1 MVNLNGSFSLDTNGL
16 RYNHRIV
23 VYITGKLIEKGQY
36 VALEDFVMLSKNVF
50 GCDRDYLFQRLVQA
64 HSSNPE
70 KMYDILE
77 SIEEEGHIPS
87 KTLSSEIATILK
99 QAGLN
104 VPLNVNSNSNE

>member
-1 MVNLNGSFSLDTNGL
+1 M
-16 RYNHRIV
+16 
-23 VYITGKLIEKGQY
+23 GQY

-70 KMYDILE
+70 KMYDIWE
-77 SIEEEGHIPS
+77 SIEEEGHSPS

-99 QAGLN
+99 QAGLS
-104 VPLNVNSNSNE
+104 VPFNVNSSE